1 MKTLDHILKEVNVLE
16 WQGKQSVA
24 IRRLVFDSRQV
35 QAGDAFV
42 AISGTQVDGHQFIT
56 KAIEKGAV
64 AVICERLP
72 ENRPGQVSF
81 VRVSDSALALGMM
94 ADRFYGKPSRQ
105 LKLVGVTG
113 TNGKTTIVTLL
124 HQLFMA
130 LGYKTGL
137 LSTITNKVQN
147 REIPTRHTTPDA
159 VSIQSVLREMVDAG
173 CEYAFMEVSSHAVVQ
188 HRIAGLHFAGAVFT
202 NLTHDHLDYH
212 KTFNEYIRAKKKF
225 FDDLPKTAFALVNG
239 DDRNAGVMLQNTDAS
254 KYSYGLQSMAD
265 FKGKLLEDGFEGLEM
280 LMDNR
285 EFFSPMVGRF
295 NASNLLAVYATARLL
310 GMNNEEVLT
319 ALSAL
324 KGAEGRFDV
333 IRSTNGIIG
342 IIDYAHT
349 PDALKNVLETISE
362 IRSGNE
368 KILTVVGAGGD
379 RDKAKRPLMAAIAN
393 RYCDQVILTSDNPRS
408 EDPELIL
415 QDMISGVEPQYKKRT
430 LVISNRAEAIKTAYS
445 LAREGDII
453 LVAGKGHEKYQE
465 INGVRL
471 PFDDKQI
478 LMELFEQA

>member
-1 MKTLDHILKEVNVLE
+1 MKTLEYILKDVNVLK

-42 AISGTQVDGHQFIT
+42 AISGTQVDGHQFIP
-56 KAIEKGAV
+56 KAIEKGAT

-72 ENRPGQVSF
+72 ENRPDQVSF

-94 ADRFYGKPSRQ
+94 ADRFYGQPSRQ

-137 LSTITNKVQN
+137 LSTIINKVQN

-239 DDRNAGVMLQNTDAS
+239 DDRNAGVMLQNTDAQQ
-254 KYSYGLQSMAD
+254 YSYGLQTMAD

-295 NASNLLAVYATARLL
+295 NASNLLAAYATARLL
-310 GMNNEEVLT
+310 GMNSEEVLM
-319 ALSAL
+319 ALSEL
-324 KGAEGRFDV
+324 EGAEGRFDV
-333 IRSTNGIIG
+333 LRSANGIIG

-368 KILTVVGAGGD
+368 KLLTVVGAGGD

-408 EDPELIL
+408 EDPGLIL
-415 QDMISGVEPQYKKRT
+415 KDMMSGVEPQYKKRT
-430 LVISNRAEAIKTAYS
+430 LVISNRAEAIKTAYN

-478 LMELFEQA
+478 LMELFEQV

>member
-1 MKTLDHILKEVNVLE
+1 MLK

-42 AISGTQVDGHQFIT
+42 AISGTQVDGHQFIP
-56 KAIEKGAV
+56 KAIEKGAT

-72 ENRPGQVSF
+72 QNRPDQVSF

-94 ADRFYGKPSRQ
+94 ADRFYGQPSRQ

-137 LSTITNKVQN
+137 LSTIINKVQN

-239 DDRNAGVMLQNTDAS
+239 DDRNAGVMLQNTDAQQ
-254 KYSYGLQSMAD
+254 YSYGLQTMAD

-295 NASNLLAVYATARLL
+295 NASNLLAAYATARLL

-324 KGAEGRFDV
+324 EGAEGRFDV
-333 IRSTNGIIG
+333 LRSANGIIG

-368 KILTVVGAGGD
+368 KLLTVVGAGGD

-415 QDMISGVEPQYKKRT
+415 KDMMRGVEPQYKKRT
-430 LVISNRAEAIKTAYS
+430 LVISNRAEAIKTAYN